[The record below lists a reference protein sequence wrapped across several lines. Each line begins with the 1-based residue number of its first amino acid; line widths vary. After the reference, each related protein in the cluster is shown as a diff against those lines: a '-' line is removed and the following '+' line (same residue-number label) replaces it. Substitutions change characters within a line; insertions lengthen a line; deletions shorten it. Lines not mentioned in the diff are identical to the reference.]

1 MSHLKQTKTNKAA
14 ERGNL
19 LIHTNIARGHSSCR
33 KARTHARALNAKA
46 RRAPRA
52 AARLEADD
60 NFSRLNCVF
69 GRAAN

>member
-19 LIHTNIARGHSSCR
+19 LIHTNIARAQLLSES
-33 KARTHARALNAKA
+33 THARALNAKA
-46 RRAPRA
+46 LRAPRA